1 MSVSGAEAEQT
12 ENHRKNESEMKPLN
26 KPQPNPWKWIGI
38 TLVTSAL
45 LGFATAV
52 CIHLA
57 IPHEAPSDELLAT
70 GFGVSILWFAVI
82 WYALCVLICALKDKW
97 VFFALGLV
105 AILLTLGSVSNPVG
119 RPGVFVSFFP
129 IIGAIRL
136 AKPNSSWAKKYYG
149 DVKMGIAARRFI
161 RTADG

>member
-1 MSVSGAEAEQT
+1 MQPL
-12 ENHRKNESEMKPLN
+12 HKPHL
-26 KPQPNPWKWIGI
+26 NPWKWIGI
-38 TLVTSAL
+38 TLVAAAV

-57 IPHEAPSDELLAT
+57 IPDEAPTNQLLTVA
-70 GFGVSILWFAVI
+70 FGLSILSFAVI

-105 AILLTLGSVSNPVG
+105 AILLTLGSLSSPAG
-119 RPGVFVSFFP
+119 RPGIFVSFFP

-136 AKPNSSWAKKYYG
+136 AKPNSGWAKKYYE
-149 DVKMGIAARRFI
+149 DVKMGIAARRFV
-161 RTADG
+161 RTADGRSIMSQEHASNRNRS